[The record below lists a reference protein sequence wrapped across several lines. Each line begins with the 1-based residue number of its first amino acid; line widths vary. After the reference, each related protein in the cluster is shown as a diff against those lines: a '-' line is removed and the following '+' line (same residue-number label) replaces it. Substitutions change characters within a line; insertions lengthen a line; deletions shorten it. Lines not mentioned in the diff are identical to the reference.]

1 MPTKQLPA
9 LPVHGTPGGWND
21 FWDDSDAVA
30 AAQEQAAR
38 GAAVTERIVEEWRA
52 ASAARTARTVVG
64 ADRKPPAE

>member
-38 GAAVTERIVEEWRA
+38 GV
-52 ASAARTARTVVG
+52 ARTARTVVG